1 MKLDGY
7 RMQAHIRNGVG
18 HLYTRSGLDW
28 SNTFPHILYSLEQLP
43 IQNAIFDGEIIALD
57 ENGKSNFQRLQNSLK
72 SKNDLKLQYYLFD
85 LLYLDG
91 KDLRD
96 LPLLE
101 RKMILAELL
110 EGTSPLLHLS
120 EHIEGAGE
128 DFYSVACEEELEGIV
143 SKLADAPYTSGRNDF
158 WVKTKCSLRQ
168 EFVIGGWTDP
178 KGGRAGIGAL
188 LLGTFERKKFRYVGR
203 VGTGFNTSTLR
214 GIKKELSEIE
224 KNESPFD
231 INSPRG
237 NDIHWVRPEKL
248 CEVSFG
254 NWTDEGVLRTPV
266 FQGLREDKRP
276 QEVVREEA
284 KEISSPDKVLFK
296 KENLTKK
303 HVLNYYR
310 EVSKVM
316 LPYIEG
322 RPLSLV
328 RCPNGPEDEC
338 FFQKHISGKVPD
350 AFHTFPIQE
359 KDGPGIYIAIDS
371 RRGLEELVQINAFEI
386 HAWNCHWSNYM
397 RPDQIVM
404 DLDPGSGV
412 SWEEVIEGAFEL
424 KSMLEDLGLQSFVKL
439 TGGKGLHLHIP
450 IAPLYDWD
458 HVKSFSEALALELV
472 SRNPKKYVA
481 NMSKKLRSKKI
492 FVDYLRNGY
501 GATAVLPYSLRAKPI
516 SSVALPVE
524 WSELKRIKGPQEFT
538 MEKALKKIKARKRDP
553 WVGMKKL
560 KQRISIL
567 SPAKKVAA

>member
-1 MKLDGY
+1 
-7 RMQAHIRNGVG
+7 MQAHIKNGVG
-18 HLYTRSGLDW
+18 HLFTRSGLDW
-28 SNTFPHILYSLEQLP
+28 SNAFPHILYSLEQLS

-72 SKNDLKLQYYLFD
+72 SKNDLRLQYYLFD

-120 EHIEGAGE
+120 EHVEGAGE
-128 DFYSVACEEELEGIV
+128 DFYQVVCEEELEGIV

-188 LLGTFERKKFRYVGR
+188 LLGTYERKKFRYVGR
-203 VGTGFNTSTLR
+203 VGTGFNTSTLKE
-214 GIKKELSEIE
+214 IKKELTELE
-224 KNESPFD
+224 ENESPFD
-231 INSPRG
+231 IKSPRG

-248 CEVSFG
+248 CEVSFS
-254 NWTDEGVLRTPV
+254 NWTDEGILRTPV
-266 FQGLREDKRP
+266 FQGLREDKKPR
-276 QEVVREEA
+276 EVIREEA
-284 KEISSPDKVLFK
+284 KEISSPGKVLFK

-303 HVLNYYR
+303 DVLNYYR
-310 EVSKVM
+310 EISKVM
-316 LPYIEG
+316 LPYMEG

-338 FFQKHISGKVPD
+338 FYQMHISGKVPD
-350 AFHTFPIQE
+350 AFHTFPIKE
-359 KDGPGIYIAIDS
+359 KDGQGIYLAIDS
-371 RRGLEELVQINAFEI
+371 KRGLEELVQINAFEI
-386 HAWNCHWSNYM
+386 HAWNCHWNNYM

-404 DLDPGSGV
+404 DLDPGGGV
-412 SWEEVIEGAFEL
+412 SWEEVVEGAFEL
-424 KSMLEDLGLQSFVKL
+424 KDMLEDLGLQSFVKL

-481 NMSKKLRSKKI
+481 NMSKKLRGKKI

-501 GATAVLPYSLRAKPI
+501 GSTAVVPYSLRARPM

-524 WSELKRIKGPQEFT
+524 WSELKKIKGPQEFT
-538 MEKALKKIKARKRDP
+538 MEKALKKIRTRKRDP
-553 WVGMKKL
+553 WAGMKKL

-567 SPAKKVAA
+567 SPAREVAA